1 MARMRLA
8 ALLLVVLLN
17 GACSHATI
25 AVSNGAVA
33 TASTTAVTGSVGGAM
48 VASGGAAVA
57 LVLALGVA
65 EYVNNPTPFPD
76 PRSLISSNTPPVPA
90 MATGRLI
97 AEVDCSKPV
106 DFSSGN
112 LRCK

>member
-1 MARMRLA
+1 MRLT
-8 ALLLVVLLN
+8 ALLLTALLT

-33 TASTTAVTGSVGGAM
+33 TASSTVVAGSVGGAM
-48 VASGGAAVA
+48 VANGGAAVA

-76 PRSLISSNTPPVPA
+76 PRSLISTSTQPVPE
-90 MATGRLI
+90 MASGRLI
-97 AEVDCSKPV
+97 SEVDCSKPV